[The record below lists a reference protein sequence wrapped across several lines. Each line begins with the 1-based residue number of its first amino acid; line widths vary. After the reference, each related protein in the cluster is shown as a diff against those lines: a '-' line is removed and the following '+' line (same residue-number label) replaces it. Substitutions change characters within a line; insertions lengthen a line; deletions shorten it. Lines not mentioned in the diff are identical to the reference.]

1 MHRLGARLILLSPQL
16 ADLLLRREFP
26 PSYSMSPVG
35 RTHPSAEQANQR
47 RGTEHGRG
55 FAIITGWGGLER
67 VGRKGRG

>member
-1 MHRLGARLILLSPQL
+1 MHCLGVRLILLSPQF
-16 ADLLLRREFP
+16 ADLLLRQEFP

-35 RTHPSAEQANQR
+35 RTHPSGEQANP
-47 RGTEHGRG
+47 GTEHGRG